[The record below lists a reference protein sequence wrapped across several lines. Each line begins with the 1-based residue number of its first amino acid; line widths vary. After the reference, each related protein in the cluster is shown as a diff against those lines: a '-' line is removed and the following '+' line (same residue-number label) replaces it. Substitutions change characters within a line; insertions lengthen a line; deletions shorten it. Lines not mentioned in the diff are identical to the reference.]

1 MRRKLVDCFDRLGA
15 FDVEVPVDYN
25 HDEQLK
31 EFFWSTKGKSVK
43 FRLDQDKLTDKN
55 FSNVTHHLVPGK
67 TYTVKIFVIKEDV
80 TSEEC
85 LILLR
90 SQKAVLVGVQG
101 LVFLWKNYS
110 SKLPTEK
117 NMVSLDD
124 KHGLWEDRH
133 DRYRV
138 PYLSLEIDGGWML
151 HLGKF
156 DDGLSRIDCLVCFC
170 EK

>member
-1 MRRKLVDCFDRLGA
+1 MRRNLVDCFYLLDI
-15 FDVEVPVDYN
+15 FDVDVPVDYN

-31 EFFWSTKGKSVK
+31 EFFRSSAGKAARFK
-43 FRLDQDKLTDKN
+43 QDQDKLIDKN

-67 TYTVKIFVIKEDV
+67 SYLIKMFIIREDV

-85 LILLR
+85 LILLK

-110 SKLPTEK
+110 NKLPDDK
-117 NMVSLDD
+117 NTVSLDTEQALWRD
-124 KHGLWEDRH
+124 KYNRC
-133 DRYRV
+133 RV
-138 PYLSLEIDGGWML
+138 PYLSKEVDGGWML
-151 HLGKF
+151 YLGKF
-156 DDGLSRIDCLVCFC
+156 ESGLSRIDCLVCFC